1 LGDDPDKYIAD
12 TKINGIL
19 GGTDPDNGI
28 RLEISRSSGTPFNI
42 NVTTQF
48 SLESRAIIPPENT
61 FSQRAFLRLISSLD
75 RDGQTATTFDD
86 TDVIEFQVKCTRVGS
101 ASSTFFLMTV
111 DVQDTNDNSPV
122 FSGTPYEASVNELSP
137 IGTTVFRGIAAFD
150 LDANTNKDINFGIM
164 PGDGGILDGS
174 QKFEIATPR
183 LGYVSIRTV
192 LDFEA
197 LNALG
202 QTTYILNISA
212 TDQATDPLLR
222 KTTYETLRLNI
233 LDGDDLG
240 PVFVLDSCLQTAN
253 NVCFH
258 PTYTTEIT
266 NGVIGGI
273 LTLRPGNNQAITT
286 SIAAQDQDTL
296 NAAIGFTIEE
306 TIPSGYANRFAISG
320 SANSGKLYTASL
332 SQVQAINRNT
342 VQDLE
347 IIIKATENT
356 PNARFS
362 RAIIKA
368 TIVRANNNPPVVSVS
383 SVNGYINENSPI
395 GTAPTSSDG
404 STLLRVT
411 VTDGDLAPGEQG
423 QYTLTVE
430 GTTDFIVTP
439 YPEGYIKLNINNLNY
454 ENSPN
459 YLFTVRATEVGTAS
473 PRNGDTNVNVIVR
486 DLNDNTPTF
495 TSPSYATTTAE
506 QDYANS
512 PKLLVTVSATD
523 DDSTLNGDI
532 KFSIESVT
540 NGGMNKFYITK
551 NSGSTATQTAF
562 ITVNGSVVEG
572 ENYVIIV
579 KAEDSAL
586 EPSNRRISTVP
597 VSVEITGTGTRPPVI
612 PASVYSLS
620 ISEGIPV
627 GTSIFKVDATD
638 PEGSALIYAITSGN
652 NNGDFSINPN
662 NGEIL
667 TAKALNREATP
678 SYSIGL
684 QVTDNTPLSD
694 TATLQITIT
703 DVNDVTPVFDNSIYN
718 FNVNEGLQ
726 PPANVG
732 IVKAND
738 SDAGPNG
745 QIQYSI
751 APNSNTNSA
760 NLFTINANSGQ
771 ITTVAVLDYEAK
783 QFHEIVVQATD
794 QGANPRIGTT
804 TVRINVND
812 LQDEIPRFTNENY
825 QATILETAPV
835 NSLVVQVTAM
845 DPDTQDSI
853 TYKFLSG
860 NFAPFSIQAND
871 GRITT
876 NAALDFET
884 TPQYI
889 FTVTTQQGEGGG
901 LSSTATVTVDVVDQN
916 DFTPVI
922 SITPSGS
929 VTVLE
934 TAGVGSEL
942 VRITATDGD
951 PPGSANSDVTISI
964 ASVVPNSGNN
974 LFYIDPKSPARLVI
988 SQALTGD
995 SATQYTVTVSAVD
1008 GGASPNSASTT
1019 ITVNVIRNTAP
1030 SFSPTFTTININSNQ
1045 PTGTIGTFV
1054 AMDSDTRTE
1063 FNTLTYSLI
1072 PDNRVPNLFQ
1082 IQSGGVL
1089 RLQTSLL
1096 SDDSTSYIL
1105 TVIATDPPGLSA
1117 TGTVTVNVTRNL
1129 HDPVWVLQNNQAAVT
1144 VEILETKPLLESV
1157 VRIRATDA
1165 DTQAPYNT
1173 LTYTIVGDST
1183 AQSYFRGVKQGG
1195 NQEFDLQ
1202 LIRSPADNQNINTF
1216 SITVAVADGGNGSP
1230 PQNFVVTVNVKRNQ
1244 AAPLFFNQTYYKEIS
1259 EELNIG
1265 QEVLTVQ
1272 ANDADTEASFRTIT
1286 YSIAASSDHG
1296 VDTYF
1301 SIVPNTGRINVKA
1314 GLAGSNSIFYNFIVQ
1329 ASDGSR
1335 TANAYVTIKILRNLQ
1350 TPSFV
1355 ITSHSATILETQQ
1368 TGVAINLNPA
1378 NFDVNDGDRGPP
1390 NNQINYRLLNNLD
1403 HFQITPQGVVS
1414 VKNSLVTSNPRSTSY
1429 QLSVQAYDLGDPSRS
1444 SSNTATITV
1453 NVIRNQAPVI
1463 QAQNLSP
1470 ISETTPVSTNALFT
1484 VQATD
1489 ADTSPEFNVIT
1500 YSIYGPTEAFT
1511 YFTID
1516 STTGAVTLRQTLT
1529 GTTQTTFQI
1538 FVRATDNG
1546 FPALSDTEVF
1556 TLTVQ
1561 RNLNPPQ
1568 FAPLTYTAEIREDQQ
1583 VGTGIGVTVMATD
1596 ADNSEQSRHWEIAY
1610 KSECILEEADIW
1622 ILDKVVKPQPDSS
1635 NFVTSCRG
1643 LGLQGSVL
1651 DRSHHPREPQTRTR
1665 AVQRDHDLNG
1675 DGPPTEWG
1683 VIGIS
1688 HNCTHKKSSEMK
1700 QLREMEH

>member
-1 LGDDPDKYIAD
+1 MEMWHACLILVLLFGNTAAQTAPCESTAVSGNSGGTPTIIVSLTEGNFAEIGANPDNYIAD

-19 GGTDPDNGI
+19 GGTSEFTGI
-28 RLEISRSSGTPFNI
+28 ELEISRSSGTPSYI
-42 NVTTQF
+42 NVTNQF
-48 SLESRAIIPPENT
+48 SLESRAISPPENT

-101 ASSTFFLMTV
+101 TSSTFFLMTV
-111 DVQDTNDNSPV
+111 DVQDINDNSPV

-174 QKFEIATPR
+174 QKFAIATPR
-183 LGYVSIRTV
+183 LGYVSISTV

-202 QTTYILNISA
+202 QTTYVLNISA

-296 NAAIGFTIEE
+296 NAAIGFTVEE
-306 TIPSGYANRFAISG
+306 TIPSGYANRFGISG

-332 SQVQAINRNT
+332 SQVLAINRTT

-347 IIIKATENT
+347 IIIKVCTLPQKIHPMPDSAE
-356 PNARFS
+356 PLL
-362 RAIIKA
+362 KLPLYE
-368 TIVRANNNPPVVSVS
+368 ANNNPPVVSVS
-383 SVNGYINENSPI
+383 SVNGYINENSRS
-395 GTAPTSSDG
+395 AQ
-404 STLLRVT
+404 LLPAAM
-411 VTDGDLAPGEQG
+411 APGEQG

-439 YPEGYIKLNINNLNY
+439 YPEGYIKLNINNLNF

-459 YLFTVRATEVGTAS
+459 YIFTVRATEVGTAS
-473 PRNGDTNVNVIVR
+473 PRNGATNVNVIVR

-495 TSPSYATTTAE
+495 TSPSYAITTAE

-523 DDSTLNGDI
+523 DDSTVNGDI

-562 ITVNGSVVEG
+562 ITINGSVLEG

-620 ISEGIPV
+620 ISEGTPV
-627 GTSIFKVDATD
+627 GTSIFKVD
-638 PEGSALIYAITSGN
+638 SA
-652 NNGDFSINPN
+652 
-662 NGEIL
+662 
-667 TAKALNREATP
+667 
-678 SYSIGL
+678 
-684 QVTDNTPLSD
+684 

-703 DVNDVTPVFDNSIYN
+703 DVNDITPVFDKSIYT
-718 FNVNEGLQ
+718 FDVNEGLQ
-726 PPANVG
+726 PPADVG

-825 QATILETAPV
+825 EATILETAPV

-884 TPQYI
+884 TPRYI

-922 SITPSGS
+922 AITPSGS

-1054 AMDSDTRTE
+1054 ATDSDTRTE

-1072 PDNRVPNLFQ
+1072 PDNHVPNLFQ

-1089 RLQTSLL
+1089 RLQNSLL
-1096 SDDSTSYIL
+1096 SDGSTSYIL

-1314 GLAGSNSIFYNFIVQ
+1314 GLASSNSIFYNFIVQ

-1350 TPSFV
+1350 TPSFF
-1355 ITSHSATILETQQ
+1355 ITSHTATTLETQQ

-1378 NFDVNDGDRGPP
+1378 NFGVNDADRGPP

-1489 ADTSPEFNVIT
+1489 ADTSV
-1500 YSIYGPTEAFT
+1500 S
-1511 YFTID
+1511 
-1516 STTGAVTLRQTLT
+1516 L
-1529 GTTQTTFQI
+1529 
-1538 FVRATDNG
+1538 
-1546 FPALSDTEVF
+1546 
-1556 TLTVQ
+1556 
-1561 RNLNPPQ
+1561 
-1568 FAPLTYTAEIREDQQ
+1568 
-1583 VGTGIGVTVMATD
+1583 
-1596 ADNSEQSRHWEIAY
+1596 
-1610 KSECILEEADIW
+1610 
-1622 ILDKVVKPQPDSS
+1622 
-1635 NFVTSCRG
+1635 
-1643 LGLQGSVL
+1643 
-1651 DRSHHPREPQTRTR
+1651 
-1665 AVQRDHDLNG
+1665 
-1675 DGPPTEWG
+1675 
-1683 VIGIS
+1683 
-1688 HNCTHKKSSEMK
+1688 
-1700 QLREMEH
+1700 